1 MVKDKKNKNFYLW
14 ILVILIIVVPLLF
27 IHNTEF
33 GGSDDQAVS
42 LIEKFT
48 PGYKPWAENI
58 FTPPGGEIESFLFAL
73 QAAIGAGIIGFVF
86 GFFKGKG
93 HEKKHS

>member
-1 MVKDKKNKNFYLW
+1 MDKKKNNKYLW

-27 IHNTEF
+27 IHNTDF

-42 LIEKFT
+42 LIETFN
-48 PGYKPWAENI
+48 PNYKPWVENI

-73 QAAIGAGIIGFVF
+73 QAAIGAGIIGYVF
-86 GFFKGKG
+86 GFFRGKRNV
-93 HEKKHS
+93 KKS